1 MPFGVGK
8 INYFNGSDKEPPC
21 VEVQTTAG
29 KMKVESSIFKCLIES
44 SEGVLGV
51 ELTNG
56 IKISNLKEAT
66 PDGKVEI
73 YRMPIVSNVS
83 RENKDVSIF
92 VEKSTVQIDSTN
104 DEMNCVDIYNKDGD
118 VNIEKDSKDAVYYRT
133 DNDSF
138 YL

>member
-1 MPFGVGK
+1 MAFGVGK
-8 INYFNGSDKEPPC
+8 ISYFNGPDKEPPC
-21 VEVQTTAG
+21 VEFQTTAG
-29 KMKVESSIFKCLIES
+29 KMKVEAGIFKGLIES

-66 PDGKVEI
+66 PEGIVEI
-73 YRMPIVSNVS
+73 YKMPISSNVP
-83 RENKDVSIF
+83 RKNKDISIF
-92 VEKSTVQIDSTN
+92 VEKSTVQIDSAN

-118 VNIEKDSKDAVYYRT
+118 VSIEKDAQDAVYYRT
-133 DNDSF
+133 DDDSF